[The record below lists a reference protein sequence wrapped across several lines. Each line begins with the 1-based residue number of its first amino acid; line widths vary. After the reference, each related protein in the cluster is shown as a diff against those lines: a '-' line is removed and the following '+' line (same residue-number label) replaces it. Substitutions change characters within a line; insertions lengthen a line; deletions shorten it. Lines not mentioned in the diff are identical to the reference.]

1 MLAILLATTLSGA
14 LFSKVLLMCNI
25 ADFRMRYPLSV
36 LASYLVFFFCIK
48 LWLFCI
54 SPNKSKKTI
63 ALNGLDFPSPSGRGS
78 GGGGVPLFR
87 AGGGQFS
94 GAGASGSLEGHDAAI
109 VETGILS
116 ETQPTPVSGSSGGV
130 GHAIGDGLGA
140 LGDDDITV
148 AVIVLAVL
156 VATIFFSAV
165 YVLYNAP
172 AILSEAQPAPVS
184 GGSSGVGDIVGDGLG
199 ALGDDDITVAV
210 IVLAVLV
217 ATIFLSAVYVL
228 YNAPAILSEAA
239 FQGFLAA
246 SLIRRTRAMSDHS
259 WLGSVFKMTWVPFAV
274 TIAVAFV
281 CGVVLHRYFPEAA
294 KLTDILWKR

>member
-14 LFSKVLLMCNI
+14 LFSKVLLMCTI
-25 ADFRMRYPLSV
+25 ADFRIRYPLSV
-36 LASYLVFFFCIK
+36 LASYLVFFFCVK

-54 SPNKSKKTI
+54 SPSKSKKTI
-63 ALNGLDFPSPSGRGS
+63 ALNGLDLPSPSGRGS
-78 GGGGVPLFR
+78 GGGGTPLFR

-109 VETGILS
+109 VETG
-116 ETQPTPVSGSSGGV
+116 
-130 GHAIGDGLGA
+130 
-140 LGDDDITV
+140 
-148 AVIVLAVL
+148 
-156 VATIFFSAV
+156 
-165 YVLYNAP
+165 
-172 AILSEAQPAPVS
+172 ILSEAQPAPVS

-217 ATIFLSAVYVL
+217 ATIFFSAVYVL

-274 TIAVAFV
+274 TTVVAFL

-294 KLTDILWKR
+294 RLVDILWKR